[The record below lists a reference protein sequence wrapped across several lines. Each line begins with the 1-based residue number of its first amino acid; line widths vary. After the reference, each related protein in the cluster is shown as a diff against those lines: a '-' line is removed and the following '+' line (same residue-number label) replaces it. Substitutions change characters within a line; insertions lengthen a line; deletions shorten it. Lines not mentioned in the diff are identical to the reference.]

1 MYMADEKFAREMKI
15 TKKETLK
22 KDITGLV
29 IRPRVLQWKA
39 KSKVWD
45 VDRGVDGK
53 FSQPGGNEFLG
64 YPSFFTLP
72 FSFPSLF
79 LFHSKL

>member
-29 IRPRVLQWKA
+29 IRPRVLQ
-39 KSKVWD
+39 
-45 VDRGVDGK
+45 
-53 FSQPGGNEFLG
+53 
-64 YPSFFTLP
+64 
-72 FSFPSLF
+72 
-79 LFHSKL
+79 